1 MNFEKKTTI
10 IYELSSMIKVLKFGN
25 QEISICNATV
35 TDDAK
40 ILFYEAR
47 KLKKPFNKKKKRKK
61 EKKLAFFSLPNECG

>member
-1 MNFEKKTTI
+1 MKKKPTI

-47 KLKKPFNKKKKRKK
+47 KLKKPFNKKKAKKKRK
-61 EKKLAFFSLPNECG
+61 N

>member
-47 KLKKPFNKKKKRKK
+47 KLKNLSIKKKAKKR
-61 EKKLAFFSLPNECG
+61 EKISIFFIAK